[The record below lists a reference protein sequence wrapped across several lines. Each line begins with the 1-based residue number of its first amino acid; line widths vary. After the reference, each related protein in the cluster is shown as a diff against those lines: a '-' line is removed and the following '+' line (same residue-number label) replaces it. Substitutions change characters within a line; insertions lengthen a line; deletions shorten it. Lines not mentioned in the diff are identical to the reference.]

1 MIKGQLWLAQ
11 AMLSNFPFVSGAN
24 VTVYPESHE
33 LLIAGKSVHCTP
45 ALFRL
50 LTVLLKNYC
59 ATVSYNRLLDVQ
71 DRPLN
76 AREQNLLKVQISY
89 LRRLLK
95 NNRAQLE
102 IKNVYDTGYQARPRR

>member
-1 MIKGQLWLAQ
+1 
-11 AMLSNFPFVSGAN
+11 MLSNFPFVSGAN

-59 ATVSYNRLLDVQ
+59 ATVSYNSLLDVG
-71 DRPLN
+71 DRPLL

-95 NNRAQLE
+95 NSRAQLE